1 MKIIHIVGRSKNGKT
16 TLILELI
23 AELKK
28 RGLAVGTLKHSGHAH
43 ELETP
48 GKDSFRHRQAGAVPS
63 AVVTTDQMA
72 VYLPRKPDE
81 NPFDRMGYLF
91 AGCDIV
97 LVEGYANGPG
107 KNIEVWRAANG
118 KDPLFPERND
128 ILAVVT
134 DDPIQTGLPV
144 WPRSNVAAIVD
155 AMISL

>member
-1 MKIIHIVGRSKNGKT
+1 MRIIHIVGRSKNGKT

-23 AELKK
+23 AEFKG

-48 GKDSFRHRQAGAVPS
+48 GKDSWRHRQAGAVPS

-72 VYLPRKPDE
+72 LYLPRKPDE
-81 NPFDRMGYLF
+81 DPFERLGHLF
-91 AGCDIV
+91 SACDIV

-118 KDPLFPERND
+118 KDPLFPDRDD

-134 DDPIQTGLPV
+134 DDPVETVLPV
-144 WPRSNVAAIVD
+144 WPRSNVPAIAD
-155 AMISL
+155 ALMCL

>member
-1 MKIIHIVGRSKNGKT
+1 MKIIHVVGRSKNGKT

-28 RGLAVGTLKHSGHAH
+28 RGLVVGTLKHSGHAH

-48 GKDSFRHRQAGAVPS
+48 GKDSWRHREAGAVPS

-72 VYLPRKPDE
+72 VYLPRKPGED
-81 NPFDRMGYLF
+81 PFDRLGCLF

-97 LVEGYANGPG
+97 LVEGYADGPG

-118 KDPLFPERND
+118 KDPLFPERED

-134 DDPIQTGLPV
+134 DDPVETGLPV
-144 WPRSNVAAIVD
+144 WPRSNMAAIAD
-155 AMISL
+155 ALMDL